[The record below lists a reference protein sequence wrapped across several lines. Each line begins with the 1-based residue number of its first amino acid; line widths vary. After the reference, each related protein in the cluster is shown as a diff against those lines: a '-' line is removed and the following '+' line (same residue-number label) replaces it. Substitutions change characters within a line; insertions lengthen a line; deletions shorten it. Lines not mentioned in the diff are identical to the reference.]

1 MRSHK
6 HSLHHASLL
15 KNHVQHFRLERWHRW
30 SMYAVIAALTSSG
43 LVWLIAHF
51 FLRQTSEFGESVH
64 PWEHPAIQLHGA
76 LAMLSCFFI
85 GSLLQ
90 LHIRRA
96 HRARRNRASGWSMI
110 TLLASLLIS
119 GYGLYY
125 LASENNHAIWS
136 ITHWG
141 LGLAL
146 PALLVL
152 HIFIGRRTGH
162 S

>member
-1 MRSHK
+1 
-6 HSLHHASLL
+6 
-15 KNHVQHFRLERWHRW
+15 
-30 SMYAVIAALTSSG
+30 MYAVIASLTLSG
-43 LVWLIAHF
+43 IVWLIAHF
-51 FLRQTSEFGESVH
+51 FLRQASEFGESVH
-64 PWEHPAIQLHGA
+64 PWEHPAIQVHGA
-76 LAMLSCFFI
+76 LAMLSCFFV

-96 HRARRNRASGWSMI
+96 HRAKRNRASGWSMI
-110 TLLASLLIS
+110 TLLASLLVS

-125 LASENNHAIWS
+125 LASENSHVIWS
-136 ITHWG
+136 TVHWV

-152 HIFIGRRTGH
+152 HIYIGRKTI